1 MSSVFLN
8 LVERARNTTKK
19 YRGQSCYVIKIPF
32 HQTILA
38 PRFADV
44 ILVWAETIK
53 LFSFYLACIF
63 GLFSLAITF
72 QKITAN
78 LRF

>member
-8 LVERARNTTKK
+8 MVERTRNTTKK
-19 YRGQSCYVIKIPF
+19 YRGQFCYVIKILF
-32 HQTILA
+32 HLTILA

-53 LFSFYLACIF
+53 LFSFYLTCVF
-63 GLFSLAITF
+63 GLFSLVITF
-72 QKITAN
+72 QRITAK